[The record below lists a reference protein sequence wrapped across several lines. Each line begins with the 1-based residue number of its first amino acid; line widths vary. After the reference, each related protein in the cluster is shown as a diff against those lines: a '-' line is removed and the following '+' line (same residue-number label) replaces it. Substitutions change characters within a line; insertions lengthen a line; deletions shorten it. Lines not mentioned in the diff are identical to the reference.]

1 VKERKN
7 TAASVKQR
15 LLNLSRQR
23 GEEFNLLLVRYGIER
38 LLYRL
43 GRSEHASEFVLKG
56 AMLFHLWTAVPH
68 RPTRD
73 VDLLGRGTP
82 DLARL
87 EEVFRAVCALAVEE
101 DGLDFASDSVVAER
115 IKDDAEYEGVR
126 VMLDARLGSAR
137 IRLQID
143 VGFGDATVPPPEPAE
158 FPVLLDQ
165 PAPRLRAY
173 RRETVIAEKL
183 QAMVDLGLANSRM
196 KDFFDLRFLAATF
209 DFAGP
214 ELAGAI
220 EATFA
225 RRNTAVPQEVP
236 TGLTDGF
243 AADIAKQT
251 QWRAFLRRSG
261 LDREDL
267 ELSTVVA
274 GLRAFLLPPL
284 EALAGGTPFEMDW
297 PAGGPWRRR
306 PSSGA

>member
-1 VKERKN
+1 MKERKN

-15 LLNLSRQR
+15 LLNLSRAR
-23 GEEFNLLLVRYGIER
+23 GEEFNLLLVRFGIER

-56 AMLFHLWTAVPH
+56 AMLFHLWTAAPH

-82 DLARL
+82 DLERL
-87 EEVFRAVCALAVEE
+87 EQVFRAVCAVTVED
-101 DGLDFASDSVVAER
+101 DGLDFAPDSVAAER
-115 IKDDAEYEGVR
+115 IKDDADYEGVR

-143 VGFGDATVPPPEPAE
+143 VGFGDAVVPPPEPAE

-165 PAPRLRAY
+165 PAPRLRVY
-173 RRETVIAEKL
+173 RRETVVAEKL
-183 QAMVDLGLANSRM
+183 QALVDLGLANSRM

-214 ELAGAI
+214 ELARAI

-225 RRNTAVPQEVP
+225 RRNTPVPRDVP
-236 TGLTDGF
+236 TGLTDEF
-243 AADIAKQT
+243 AADATKQT

-261 LDREDL
+261 LDRGDL
-267 ELSTVVA
+267 ELAAVVG
-274 GLRAFLLPPL
+274 GLRDFLLPPL
-284 EALAGGTPFEMDW
+284 EALAAGTPFELDW
-297 PAGGPWRRR
+297 PAGGPWRREG
-306 PSSGA
+306 GA